1 MDAISLKLKHIVII
15 SIFYPEM
22 DAIRQA
28 SYNDPNQLQ
37 HSNGW
42 AFMDAI

>member
-1 MDAISLKLKHIVII
+1 
-15 SIFYPEM
+15 M

-37 HSNGW
+37 RSNGW
-42 AFMDAI
+42 AFMQDVKKEMHVQKKQNLI